1 MRWVYG
7 EWVETVQLNE
17 SLTVDSRVVH
27 QLLVVVL
34 FVASVLV
41 EDV

>member
-7 EWVETVQLNE
+7 EWAETIQLNE